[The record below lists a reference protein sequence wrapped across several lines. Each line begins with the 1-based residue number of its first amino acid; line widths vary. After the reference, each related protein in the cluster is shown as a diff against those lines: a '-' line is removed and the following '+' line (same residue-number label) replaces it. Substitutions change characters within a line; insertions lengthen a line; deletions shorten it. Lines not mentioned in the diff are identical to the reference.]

1 MFYSNQE
8 NNPIIKDIAAMRKTK
23 HTKIVATISDKNC
36 STEFLKALMD
46 AGMNVVRINT
56 AHQTTESAM
65 QIISNVRSLSD
76 SVAIL
81 VDTKGPEIRT
91 KNIGDPIKISKG
103 GRIMISGGDEQSGE
117 GLLVVDYPNFVRDIP
132 VGSSVLIDDGEL
144 EMTIVERKDD
154 KLVALIGNDGF
165 IKNRKSINI
174 PGISLDL
181 PSLTEKDKQFIR
193 WAAANDLDFIAHS
206 FVRNKE
212 DVIAV
217 QQILDEE
224 NSTIKIIAKI
234 ENTDGVKNIDEIL
247 DHAYGIMVAR
257 GDLGIEIPAEKIP
270 AIQRNLI
277 RKSVERKK
285 PVIIATQ
292 MLHSMITN
300 PRPTRAEVSDVATA
314 IYNHTDAVMLSGET
328 AYGQYPVEAVQLMS
342 RVALEVESSKDRRND
357 LPVPRLENEVSAF
370 LAEAAV
376 MSANELKVAAIITDT
391 LTGKIARYIS
401 AFRSPRPVYAKCH
414 NGSVKRQ
421 LALSYGVIAS
431 EIVVK
436 KNKYKLVES
445 SLFDLV
451 ERGLINEEDTVVYVG
466 GNFGVGGGTS
476 FIEIASVSQM
486 MHQKALKKANN
497 EK

>member
-1 MFYSNQE
+1 MKK
-8 NNPIIKDIAAMRKTK
+8 IKQ
-23 HTKIVATISDKNC
+23 TKIVATISDKHC
-36 STEFLKALMD
+36 EPEFLRSLME

-56 AHQTTESAM
+56 AHQTTESAL
-65 QIISNVRSLSD
+65 QIIQNVRSVSD
-76 SVAIL
+76 ALAIL

-91 KNIGDPIKISKG
+91 KNIDVPIKIAKGDKIRIKG
-103 GRIMISGGDEQSGE
+103 GDQPSQQD
-117 GLLVVDYPNFVRDIP
+117 LLMVDYPNFAEDIP
-132 VGSSVLIDDGEL
+132 VGSAVLIDDGEL
-144 EMTIVERKDD
+144 ELTITEKREDCLIAV
-154 KLVALIGNDGF
+154 IGNDGV
-165 IKNRKSINI
+165 IKNKKSINV
-174 PGISLDL
+174 PGVSLHL

-212 DVIAV
+212 DVQAV
-217 QQILDEE
+217 QEILDQEQ
-224 NSTIKIIAKI
+224 SKIKIIAKI
-234 ENTDGVKNIDEIL
+234 ENTDGVQNIDEIL

-257 GDLGIEIPAEKIP
+257 GDLGIEIPAERIP
-270 AIQRNLI
+270 AIQRKLI
-277 RKSVERKK
+277 RKCVERKK

-292 MLHSMITN
+292 MLHTMISN

-314 IYNHTDAVMLSGET
+314 IYDRTDAIMLSGET

-342 RVALEVESSKDRRND
+342 RVALEVESSKDKRND

-414 NGSVKRQ
+414 TGKVKRE

-436 KNKYKLVES
+436 KNKHKLVET
-445 SLFDLV
+445 SLLDLV
-451 ERGLINEEDTVVYVG
+451 EKGFITEKETVVYVG

-476 FIEIASVSQM
+476 FIEIASVAQM
-486 MHQKALKKANN
+486 MHQKNQKG

>member
-1 MFYSNQE
+1 
-8 NNPIIKDIAAMRKTK
+8 
-23 HTKIVATISDKNC
+23 
-36 STEFLKALMD
+36 MD

-56 AHQTTESAM
+56 AHQTTDSAIE
-65 QIISNVRSLSD
+65 IINNVRAVSD
-76 SVAIL
+76 NLAIL

-91 KNIGDPIKISKG
+91 KNIVDPIKITKG
-103 GRIMISGGDEQSGE
+103 EKIIIKGGDETSKE
-117 GLLVVDYPNFVRDIP
+117 GLLVVDYVNFVRDIP

-144 EMTIVERKDD
+144 ELTVIEKVEDQ
-154 KLVALIGNDGF
+154 LIAIIGNDGF
-165 IKNRKSINI
+165 IKNKKSINV
-174 PGISLDL
+174 PGISLHL
-181 PSLTEKDKQFIR
+181 PSLTEKDRQFIR

-224 NSTIKIIAKI
+224 ESKIKIIAKI
-234 ENTDGVKNIDEIL
+234 EDKDGVKNIDEIL

-257 GDLGIEIPAEKIP
+257 GDLGIEIPAERIP
-270 AIQRNLI
+270 SIQRGLI
-277 RKSVERKK
+277 RKCVERKK

-292 MLHSMITN
+292 MLHSMISS

-314 IYNHTDAVMLSGET
+314 IYDRTDAIMLSGET

-342 RVALEVESSKDRRND
+342 RVALEVESNKDKRND

-401 AFRSPRPVYAKCH
+401 AFRSARPVYAKCH
-414 NGSVKRQ
+414 TGKVKRE

-436 KNKYKLVES
+436 KNKHKLVET
-445 SLFDLV
+445 SLLDLV
-451 ERGLINEEDTVVYVG
+451 ERGFIEEKDTVVYVG

-476 FIEIASVSQM
+476 FIEIASVEQM
-486 MHQKALKKANN
+486 MHQKKMKI
-497 EK
+497 ES

>member
-1 MFYSNQE
+1 M
-8 NNPIIKDIAAMRKTK
+8 KKTK

-36 STEFLKALMD
+36 APEFLKALME

-65 QIISNVRSLSD
+65 QIINNVRMVSD
-76 SVAIL
+76 SLAIL

-91 KNIGDPIKISKG
+91 KNIVDPIKINKG
-103 GRIMISGGDEQSGE
+103 DKITITGSDIQSGE
-117 GLLVVDYPNFVRDIP
+117 GILAVDYINFTRDIP

-144 EMTIVERKDD
+144 ELTIIE
-154 KLVALIGNDGF
+154 KLEDSLIALVGNDGY
-165 IKNRKSINI
+165 IKNRKSINV
-174 PGISLDL
+174 PGISLNL
-181 PSLTEKDKQFIR
+181 PSLTEKDCQFIR
-193 WAAANDLDFIAHS
+193 WASMNNLDFIAHS

-212 DVIAV
+212 DILAV
-217 QQILDEE
+217 QKILDEDE
-224 NSTIKIIAKI
+224 SQLKIIAKI

-257 GDLGIEIPAEKIP
+257 GDLGIEIAAEKIP
-270 AIQRNLI
+270 AIQRRLI
-277 RKSVERKK
+277 RKCVERKK

-292 MLHSMITN
+292 MLHTMISN

-314 IYNHTDAVMLSGET
+314 IYDRTDAVMLSGET

-342 RVALEVESSKDRRND
+342 RVAIEVESSKDKRND

-414 NGSVKRQ
+414 NGRVKRE
-421 LALSYGVIAS
+421 LALSYGVFAS
-431 EIVVK
+431 EIVAK
-436 KNKYKLVES
+436 KNKHKLVET
-445 SLFDLV
+445 SLLDLV
-451 ERGLINEEDTVVYVG
+451 ERGLISETDTVVYVG

-476 FIEIASVSQM
+476 FIEIASVEQM
-486 MHQKALKKANN
+486 MHQKKVKN
-497 EK
+497 ER

>member
-1 MFYSNQE
+1 MSKQ
-8 NNPIIKDIAAMRKTK
+8 K

-36 STEFLKALMD
+36 EPDFLRSLME

-56 AHQTTESAM
+56 AHQTTDSAM
-65 QIISNVRSLSD
+65 NIINNVRSVSD
-76 SVAIL
+76 GLAIL

-91 KNIGDPIKISKG
+91 KNITEPIKINKG
-103 GRIMISGGDEQSGE
+103 ERIAIKCGDEPSGE
-117 GLLVVDYPNFVRDIP
+117 GVLVVDYLNFTRDIP

-144 EMTIVERKDD
+144 ELTILEKTNDSLIA
-154 KLVALIGNDGF
+154 LVGNDGY
-165 IKNRKSINI
+165 IKNRKSINV
-174 PGISLDL
+174 PGVSLHL
-181 PSLTEKDKQFIR
+181 PSLTEKDRQFIR

-212 DVIAV
+212 DIMAV
-217 QQILDEE
+217 QEILNEE
-224 NSTIKIIAKI
+224 NSKIKIIAKI
-234 ENTDGVKNIDEIL
+234 EDTDGVKNIDEIL
-247 DHAYGIMVAR
+247 DYAYGIMVAR

-270 AIQRNLI
+270 AIQRKLI
-277 RKSVERKK
+277 RKCVERKK

-292 MLHSMITN
+292 MLHTMITN

-314 IYNHTDAVMLSGET
+314 IYDRTDAIMLSGET

-342 RVALEVESSKDRRND
+342 RVAIEVESSKDKRND
-357 LPVPRLENEVSAF
+357 LSVPRLENEVSAF

-376 MSANELKVAAIITDT
+376 MSASELKVAAIITDT

-414 NGSVKRQ
+414 TGKVKRE
-421 LALSYGVIAS
+421 LALSYGVFAS

-436 KNKYKLVES
+436 KNKYKLIET
-445 SLFDLV
+445 SLLDLV
-451 ERGLINEEDTVVYVG
+451 ERGYISENDTVVYVG

-476 FIEIASVSQM
+476 FIEIASVAQM
-486 MHQKALKKANN
+486 MHQKKVKE

>member
-1 MFYSNQE
+1 
-8 NNPIIKDIAAMRKTK
+8 MRRPKL
-23 HTKIVATISDKNC
+23 TKIVATISDKNC
-36 STEFLKALMD
+36 TSEFLTALME

-56 AHQTTESAM
+56 AHQTTETAI
-65 QIISNVRSLSD
+65 QIINNVRSVSD
-76 SVAIL
+76 GLAIL

-91 KNIGDPIKISKG
+91 KNVGEPVRITKG
-103 GRIMISGGDEQSGE
+103 ERITISGGDDQSRE
-117 GLLVVDYPNFVRDIP
+117 GHLVVDYANFARDIP

-144 EMTIVERKDD
+144 EMTVVEKKDD
-154 KLVALIGNDGF
+154 QLIAIVGNDGF
-165 IKNRKSINI
+165 IKNKKSINI
-174 PGISLDL
+174 PGISLGL
-181 PSLTEKDKQFIR
+181 PSLTEKDVIFIR

-224 NSTIKIIAKI
+224 NSQIKIIAKI
-234 ENTDGVKNIDEIL
+234 ENTEGVKNIDEIL

-270 AIQRNLI
+270 AIQRRLI

-285 PVIIATQ
+285 TVIIATQ
-292 MLHSMITN
+292 MLHTMITN

-314 IYNHTDAVMLSGET
+314 IFDRTDAIMLSGET

-342 RVALEVESSKDRRND
+342 RVALEVESSKDKRND

-414 NGSVKRQ
+414 SGSIKRQ
-421 LALSYGVIAS
+421 LALSYGVFAS

-445 SLFDLV
+445 SLMDLV
-451 ERGLINEEDTVVYVG
+451 ERDLINENDTVVYVG

-486 MHQKALKKANN
+486 MHQKKMKN

>member
-1 MFYSNQE
+1 MN
-8 NNPIIKDIAAMRKTK
+8 RTK

-36 STEFLKALMD
+36 ATDFLRSLME

-65 QIISNVRSLSD
+65 QIIDNVRSVSD
-76 SVAIL
+76 GLAIL

-103 GRIMISGGDEQSGE
+103 DQIVIKGGDDQSGE
-117 GLLVVDYPNFVRDIP
+117 GLLVVDYLNFARDIP

-144 EMTIVERKDD
+144 ELTVVAKEDD
-154 KLVALIGNDGF
+154 KLIALIGNDGF

-174 PGISLDL
+174 PGITLNL
-181 PSLTEKDKQFIR
+181 PSLTDKDRQFIR
-193 WAAANDLDFIAHS
+193 WAAVNDLDFIAHS

-212 DVIAV
+212 DVLAV

-224 NSTIKIIAKI
+224 NSKIKIIAKI

-270 AIQRNLI
+270 AIQRKLI
-277 RKSVERKK
+277 RKCVERKK

-292 MLHSMITN
+292 MLHTMITN

-314 IYNHTDAVMLSGET
+314 IYDRTDAVMLSGET

-342 RVALEVESSKDRRND
+342 RVAIEVESSKDKRND
-357 LPVPRLENEVSAF
+357 LSVPRLENEVSAF

-414 NGSVKRQ
+414 TGRVKRE
-421 LALSYGVIAS
+421 LALSYGVFAS
-431 EIVVK
+431 EIVSK
-436 KNKYKLVES
+436 KNKYKLIET
-445 SLFDLV
+445 SLLDLV
-451 ERGLINEEDTVVYVG
+451 DRGLINENDTVVYVG

-476 FIEIASVSQM
+476 FIEIASVEQM
-486 MHQKALKKANN
+486 MRQRKVKS

>member
-1 MFYSNQE
+1 MSKQ
-8 NNPIIKDIAAMRKTK
+8 K

-36 STEFLKALMD
+36 ESDFLRTLME

-56 AHQTTESAM
+56 AHQTTDSAM
-65 QIISNVRSLSD
+65 NIINNVRSVSD
-76 SVAIL
+76 GLAIL

-91 KNIGDPIKISKG
+91 KNITEPIKINKG
-103 GRIMISGGDEQSGE
+103 DRIAIKCGDEMSGK
-117 GLLVVDYPNFVRDIP
+117 GVLVVDYVNFTRDIP

-144 EMTIVERKDD
+144 ELTILERTNDSLIA
-154 KLVALIGNDGF
+154 LVGNDGY
-165 IKNRKSINI
+165 IKNRKSINV
-174 PGISLDL
+174 PGVSLHL
-181 PSLTEKDKQFIR
+181 PSLTEKDRQFIR

-212 DVIAV
+212 DVLAV
-217 QQILDEE
+217 QEILNEE
-224 NSTIKIIAKI
+224 NSKIKIIAKI
-234 ENTDGVKNIDEIL
+234 EDTDGVRNIDEIL
-247 DHAYGIMVAR
+247 DYAYGIMVAR

-270 AIQRNLI
+270 AIQRRLI
-277 RKSVERKK
+277 RKCVERKK

-292 MLHSMITN
+292 MLHTMITN

-314 IYNHTDAVMLSGET
+314 IYDRTDAIMLSGET

-342 RVALEVESSKDRRND
+342 RVAIEVESSKDKRND
-357 LPVPRLENEVSAF
+357 LSVPRLENEVSAF

-376 MSANELKVAAIITDT
+376 MSASELKVAAIITDT

-414 NGSVKRQ
+414 TGRVKRE
-421 LALSYGVIAS
+421 LALSYGVFAS

-436 KNKYKLVES
+436 KNKYKLIET
-445 SLFDLV
+445 SLLDLV
-451 ERGLINEEDTVVYVG
+451 ERGYISENDRVVYVG

-476 FIEIASVSQM
+476 FIEIASVAQM
-486 MHQKALKKANN
+486 MHQKKVKDKK
-497 EK
+497 

>member
-1 MFYSNQE
+1 MKR
-8 NNPIIKDIAAMRKTK
+8 IK

-36 STEFLKALMD
+36 SPEFISSLWE

-65 QIISNVRSLSD
+65 VIINTVRGISD
-76 SVAIL
+76 EIAIL

-91 KNIGDPIKISKG
+91 RNITEPI
-103 GRIMISGGDEQSGE
+103 RITRGESIIITGKDEPSRE
-117 GLLVVDYPNFVRDIP
+117 GFLSLDYPFFSRDIP
-132 VGSSVLIDDGEL
+132 VGSKVLIDDGEL
-144 EMTIVERKDD
+144 ELTISGKEADN
-154 KLVALIGNDGF
+154 LVAMVGNDGF
-165 IKNRKSINI
+165 IKNKKSINV
-174 PGISLDL
+174 PGVTLKL
-181 PSLTEKDKQFIR
+181 PSLTDKDRSFIR
-193 WAAANDLDFIAHS
+193 WAAENDLDFIAHS
-206 FVRNKE
+206 FVRNSE
-212 DVIAV
+212 DVRAV
-217 QQILDEE
+217 QEVLDETG
-224 NSTIKIIAKI
+224 SKIKIIAKI
-234 ENTDGVKNIDEIL
+234 ENTDGVTNIDSIL

-270 AIQRNLI
+270 AIQRKLI
-277 RKSVERKK
+277 RKCVERKK

-314 IYNHTDAVMLSGET
+314 IYDRADALMLSGET
-328 AYGQYPVEAVQLMS
+328 AYGQYPVEAV
-342 RVALEVESSKDRRND
+342 RVMNRIALEVESSKDKRND
-357 LPVPRLENEVSAF
+357 LSVPRLENEVSAF

-414 NGSVKRQ
+414 TGKVKRE

-436 KNKYKLVES
+436 KNKHKLVET

-451 ERGLINEEDTVVYVG
+451 ERGYITEEDTVVYVG

-476 FIEIASVSQM
+476 FIEIASVARM
-486 MHQKALKKANN
+486 MHVKNKESK
-497 EK
+497 